1 MARNGIKEARQ
12 KAQQLLDSMT
22 IRRAPIPV
30 ERIARHVGAT
40 VRYYPLD
47 DELSGMLFINDRQP
61 IIGVNAL
68 HHPHRQR
75 FTIAHE
81 IGHLILHREKIAER
95 VHVDKKFPVVMLHRD
110 TRSTQ
115 GTDWFEIQANQFAAA
130 LLMPE
135 FLLREAV
142 GQEEYDID
150 DQRPIDELA
159 KKLRVSR
166 QALEYR
172 NRDLDL

>member
-1 MARNGIKEARQ
+1 MARNGIEAARQ

-30 ERIARHVGAT
+30 ERIARRVGAT

-47 DELSGMLFINDRQP
+47 DELSGMLFINERQP

-81 IGHLILHREKIAER
+81 IGHLMLHREEIAER
-95 VHVDKKFPVVMLHRD
+95 VHVDKKFPVMLRD

-115 GTDWFEIQANQFAAA
+115 GTDWLEIQANQFAAA

-135 FLLREAV
+135 SLLRETV
-142 GQEEYDID
+142 DQEEYDID

-172 NRDLDL
+172 IRHLHF